1 MKKAFKFF
9 ATFILVL
16 LLVGCGPV
24 APDNEGEELGISET
38 GYYTSKEEVAL
49 YIHTYDKLPDNFITK
64 KEAMN
69 LGWQSSKANLWEVS
83 DKMSIGGDRFG
94 NREQRLPE
102 EKGRQYYEADID
114 YDGGYRGAKRVVYSK
129 DGLIYYTDDHYESFT
144 LLYGK
149 D

>member
-1 MKKAFKFF
+1 MKKIFKLFT
-9 ATFILVL
+9 TFLLVL
-16 LLVGCGPV
+16 LLIACGPV
-24 APDNEGEELGISET
+24 APGNEGEALALSET

-49 YIHTYDKLPDNFITK
+49 YIHTYDKLPGNFITK
-64 KEAMN
+64 KEAMK

-102 EKGRQYYEADID
+102 EKGRQYFEADID
-114 YDGGYRGAKRVVYSK
+114 YDGGYRGSKRVVYSK
-129 DGLIYYTDDHYESFT
+129 DGLIYYTDDHYDSFT

-149 D
+149 E